1 MSTPIESSVP
11 DKSEYV
17 GYVEN
22 TDRELVT
29 FLRHMAQRE
38 SNNNHRVVNRFG
50 MMGKYQFNPNT
61 VKGLGFNVDR
71 ATFLSDSLLQDSV
84 MVRYLRANNAT
95 LASIIFRYD
104 GKIYKG
110 VYISRSGILAAAHLA
125 GAGGVKRYFSNPDDM
140 HGRADANGTT
150 LRNYLEEFN
159 KYNLKES
166 F

>member
-1 MSTPIESSVP
+1 MSTPIKSSVP
-11 DKSEYV
+11 DKNELGV
-17 GYVEN
+17 N
-22 TDRELVT
+22 ADRELVT

-38 SNNNHRVVNRFG
+38 SSNNHRVVNRFG
-50 MMGKYQFNPNT
+50 MMGKYQFSPNT

-71 ATFLSDSLLQDSV
+71 ATFLSNPRLQDSV
-84 MVRYLRANNAT
+84 MVRYMRENNVA
-95 LASIIFRYD
+95 LASIISRYD

-140 HGRADANGTT
+140 HGSADANGTSV
-150 LRNYLEEFN
+150 RHYLEEFN